1 MTFKMKGSGKVYYEG
16 SGDSIN
22 LNPNDLGKEYLDE
35 HGNRA
40 YDHKK
45 TKDVFYKNKPR
56 HAADDAR
63 DKHISDS
70 YQVFAK

>member
-1 MTFKMKGSGKVYYEG
+1 MAYKMNGAGKVYYEG

-35 HGNRA
+35 YGNKA

-45 TKDVFYKNKPR
+45 TGDVFYETKPR
-56 HAADDAR
+56 FEEKKEPLLPPQKPNYA
-63 DKHISDS
+63 
-70 YQVFAK
+70 

>member
-35 HGNRA
+35 YGNRA
-40 YDHKK
+40 YDHKE
-45 TKDVFYKNKPR
+45 TKDVFYKTNQDLGGQKNQKLY
-56 HAADDAR
+56 HQLDFTH
-63 DKHISDS
+63 K
-70 YQVFAK
+70 